1 MLTFLA
7 VAMAVVG
14 AYSLLSDMFLRDRS
28 RVSQRVDRELRK
40 RQREQVRKSTVF
52 KTLGATPTVGVSVV
66 RTSHREKFES
76 LIEQSAVSVTPHR
89 LLALMAAAGMTL
101 GLIAGLLHWNPLT
114 GLAGF
119 AVGASIPFLY
129 VVVKR
134 RRRLNKLM

>member
-52 KTLGATPTVGVSVV
+52 KTLGATPTAGVSVV
-66 RTSHREKFES
+66 RTSLRAKFES
-76 LIEQSAVSVTPHR
+76 LIEQSAVSVPPHR
-89 LLALMAAAGMTL
+89 LLALMAAAGMTP
-101 GLIAGLLHWNPLT
+101 GLTAGLLPCTPVT
-114 GLAGF
+114 G
-119 AVGASIPFLY
+119 
-129 VVVKR
+129 
-134 RRRLNKLM
+134 